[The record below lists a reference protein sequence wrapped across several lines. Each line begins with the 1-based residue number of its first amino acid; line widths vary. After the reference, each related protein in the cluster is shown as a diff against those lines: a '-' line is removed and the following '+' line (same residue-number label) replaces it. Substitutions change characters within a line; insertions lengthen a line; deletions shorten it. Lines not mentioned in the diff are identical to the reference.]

1 MMPLHRPALGWL
13 RSDFPIIAVTPE
25 AQIPVRLS
33 VSADRATAIFQWLQ
47 AISCRFNNTWLMA

>member
-33 VSADRATAIFQWLQ
+33 VSADRDTASSQWLQ
-47 AISCRFNNTWLMA
+47 SIICTLLKHWLMA